1 MEGME
6 VKVGLVVMV
15 QLGERRA
22 TCEWCATRTS
32 VVSHSSRL
40 TPLVPRQLLAQA
52 HHHHQAHLHL
62 HPLHLHHRQLVLTM
76 RIPRV
81 AAGQMRWLFRSKE

>member
-15 QLGERRA
+15 GLGQKLPWHQWGKTAAVRYH
-22 TCEWCATRTS
+22 TGSCCAPFA
-32 VVSHSSRL
+32 SSPSL
-40 TPLVPRQLLAQA
+40 PKL

-76 RIPRV
+76 RIP
-81 AAGQMRWLFRSKE
+81 